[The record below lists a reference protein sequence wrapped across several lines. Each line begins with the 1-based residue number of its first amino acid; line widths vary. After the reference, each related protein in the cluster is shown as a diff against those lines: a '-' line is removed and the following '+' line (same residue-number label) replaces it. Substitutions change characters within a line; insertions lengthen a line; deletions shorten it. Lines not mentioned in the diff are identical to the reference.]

1 MGSQVTQAHEA
12 RSWRRRGGTQ
22 RDSAISQQ
30 TASDF
35 ILQSLC
41 PCKQEQHTT
50 CPSSSEQVLRAK
62 TGCDSLKT
70 THGQDEKNQ
79 RKTQIIKQPILAL
92 NNIIYTM
99 NACNF
104 YSLMKNLIAVGKVI
118 AGTDFLKTLI
128 FVLKFLSFFFFFFI
142 YPCFFCFVLETRSH
156 VVQATLKL
164 TV

>member
-1 MGSQVTQAHEA
+1 MKPGAGGEEA
-12 RSWRRRGGTQ
+12 ALKGTQ
-22 RDSAISQQ
+22 PSANGQPQ
-30 TASDF
+30 TSSFRACVPANRNSTPPA
-35 ILQSLC
+35 LPHQSRC
-41 PCKQEQHTT
+41 CG
-50 CPSSSEQVLRAK
+50 AK